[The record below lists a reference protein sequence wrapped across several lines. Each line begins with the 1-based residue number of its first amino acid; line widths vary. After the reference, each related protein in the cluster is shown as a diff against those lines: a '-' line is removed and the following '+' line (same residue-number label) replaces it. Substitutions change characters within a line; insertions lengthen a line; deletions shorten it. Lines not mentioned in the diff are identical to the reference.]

1 MANIFTGKQTP
12 VAAPEATGLT
22 AHDPRVAVLAA
33 AALPRGPVGDIAIDT
48 ASGFVVTTNSADRSI
63 SVLDADTLACAK
75 VVAVG
80 GDPGLVAVAEGRA
93 YVTTSSLHDD
103 AVTVVDTRAGAVIA
117 RYPLALT
124 ATAMAITP
132 DGKRLYIGRTGDHD
146 VDVAVLDTAAERFG
160 TIGIGYRPGA
170 TLDAIRV
177 DAAGRRL
184 YVATTG
190 LAGSALLTV
199 DTETARVVRRL
210 RLPSPIRDLA
220 LGRDGLAY
228 VLRSDRR
235 HGGSI
240 DVVDLRANAVID
252 SVAIGGAPTQLVV
265 DADGARAYVV
275 DYDRVAVFDAM
286 SCKILDEI
294 TGDGSSPACVGV
306 RDDGR
311 RLYVADFAGV
321 MTSLAVPSATP
332 RTRSRL
338 GVADPIVRPDLREL
352 SPAV

>member
-1 MANIFTGKQTP
+1 MANIFTRRKPP
-12 VAAPEATGLT
+12 VAAPKVT
-22 AHDPRVAVLAA
+22 AMTAQDPQVAVLDV
-33 AALPRGPVGDIAIDT
+33 AALPRGPVGDLAVDS
-48 ASGFVVTTNSADRSI
+48 ASGFVVTTNPADRSI
-63 SVLDADTLACAK
+63 TVFDADTLGSAR

-80 GDPGLVAVAEGRA
+80 GTPGLVAVAEDRA

-103 AVTVVDTRAGAVIA
+103 AVTVVDTRVGTVIA
-117 RYPLALT
+117 RYPLAFT
-124 ATAMAITP
+124 ATAMTISP
-132 DGKRLYIGRTGDHD
+132 DGKRVYIGRTGDQD

-160 TIGIGYRPGA
+160 TIGIGYRPG
-170 TLDAIRV
+170 TTVDAVRV

-199 DTETARVVRRL
+199 DIETARVVRRL

-235 HGGSI
+235 YGGSI
-240 DVVDLRANAVID
+240 DVIDLGANVVID
-252 SVAIGGAPTQLVV
+252 SVAIGGAPTQLTVSP
-265 DADGARAYVV
+265 DGSRAYVV

-286 SCKILDEI
+286 TSEVVDEI
-294 TGDGSSPACVGV
+294 TGEGSPACVAV
-306 RDDGR
+306 REDGR
-311 RLYVADFAGV
+311 RIYVADHAGA
-321 MTSLAVPSATP
+321 MTSLATP
-332 RTRSRL
+332 RMHFAAT
-338 GVADPIVRPDLREL
+338 DPIVRPDMREL

>member
-1 MANIFTGKQTP
+1 MANIFTREKSP
-12 VAAPEATGLT
+12 VPAPKAKGLT
-22 AHDPRVAVLAA
+22 AHDPQVAVLDS
-33 AALPRGPVGDIAIDT
+33 AALPRGPVGDIAVDG
-48 ASGFVVTTNSADRSI
+48 ASGLVVATNPADRSI
-63 SVLDADTLACAK
+63 SVLDADTLGAAT

-80 GDPGLVAVAEGRA
+80 GDPGLVAVAEDRA
-93 YVTTSSLHDD
+93 YVTTSSLQDD

-117 RYPLALT
+117 RYPLAFT
-124 ATAMAITP
+124 ATAMTITA

-160 TIGIGYRPGA
+160 TIGLAYRPG
-170 TLDAIRV
+170 TTVDAVRV

-199 DTETARVVRRL
+199 DTETSRVIRRL
-210 RLPSPIRDLA
+210 RLASPIRDLA

-235 HGGSI
+235 YGGSI
-240 DVVDLRANAVID
+240 DVVDLGANSVID
-252 SVAIGGAPTQLVV
+252 SVAIGGAPTQLAVS
-265 DADGARAYVV
+265 ADGARAYVV
-275 DYDRVAVFDAM
+275 DYDRVVALDAM
-286 SCKILDEI
+286 TSEVLDEI
-294 TGDGSSPACVGV
+294 TGDGSPACVAV

-311 RLYVADFAGV
+311 RLYVADFDGV

-332 RTRSRL
+332 RTRPHL
-338 GVADPIVRPDLREL
+338 GATDPIVRPDLREL